1 MIPASHGPEQ
11 LVRIRVKYTMKFVS
25 TYEKAKKDAEDAS
38 SPFFEKPMFYCNTD
52 SKLWQDMNLGPQL
65 EISTFQCQFIIWPYH
80 DDL

>member
-1 MIPASHGPEQ
+1 VIPASHGPEQ

-52 SKLWQDMNLGPQL
+52 SKL
-65 EISTFQCQFIIWPYH
+65 
-80 DDL
+80 